1 MYLKYVLCY
10 KFTDNMQNADDM
22 VFDQRVQ
29 NVTSDIHDN
38 LRLCTGNIIKLLCST
53 TCCLDKH
60 AIIYTY
66 LTHCYEINM
75 ILKHI
80 YL

>member
-10 KFTDNMQNADDM
+10 KFTDKMQNADEM

-38 LRLCTGNIIKLLCST
+38 LRLCTGNI
-53 TCCLDKH
+53 
-60 AIIYTY
+60 
-66 LTHCYEINM
+66 
-75 ILKHI
+75 
-80 YL
+80 

>member
-1 MYLKYVLCY
+1 MQIPLICPTIFVEESNRVRHRCINNKICILNMFLCY

-38 LRLCTGNIIKLLCST
+38 LRLCTGNI
-53 TCCLDKH
+53 
-60 AIIYTY
+60 
-66 LTHCYEINM
+66 
-75 ILKHI
+75 
-80 YL
+80 

>member
-38 LRLCTGNIIKLLCST
+38 LRLCTGNIQNYYVVQHVVWT
-53 TCCLDKH
+53 NMP
-60 AIIYTY
+60 IY
-66 LTHCYEINM
+66 IP
-75 ILKHI
+75 ILHI
-80 YL
+80 VMK

>member
-10 KFTDNMQNADDM
+10 KFTDNMQNADDV

-38 LRLCTGNIIKLLCST
+38 LRLCTGNV
-53 TCCLDKH
+53 
-60 AIIYTY
+60 
-66 LTHCYEINM
+66 
-75 ILKHI
+75 
-80 YL
+80 

>member
-1 MYLKYVLCY
+1 MYLKYNLCY

-38 LRLCTGNIIKLLCST
+38 LRLCTGNI
-53 TCCLDKH
+53 
-60 AIIYTY
+60 
-66 LTHCYEINM
+66 
-75 ILKHI
+75 
-80 YL
+80 

>member
-1 MYLKYVLCY
+1 MYLKYVLSY

-38 LRLCTGNIIKLLCST
+38 PRLCTGNI
-53 TCCLDKH
+53 
-60 AIIYTY
+60 
-66 LTHCYEINM
+66 
-75 ILKHI
+75 
-80 YL
+80 